1 MARKKM
7 SFLMRLILTA
17 VALVG
22 AVLAVTGFTLDWVK
36 YSIDTVLGGG
46 TLPAYLLKDL
56 ADLNSKMEDIGGH
69 IEGFGAM
76 NSFAYITM
84 ILSIV
89 SFAAVL
95 LSKFLHLGFLRPVA
109 GLAGI
114 LTVLSTILLI
124 VFTAMFCSK
133 NAGIDLGG
141 LAKGELVW
149 AVGPILMVIGGFLS
163 GLCALVSYKK

>member
-1 MARKKM
+1 MAKKKM

-22 AVLAVTGFTLDWVK
+22 AVLAVTGFALDWVK
-36 YSIDTVLGGG
+36 YSIDTVLGG
-46 TLPAYLLKDL
+46 TSPAYLLKDL
-56 ADLNSKMEDIGGH
+56 ADFNSKLGDHGFEM
-69 IEGFGAM
+69 FGAM

-84 ILSIV
+84 IMSLV

-95 LSKFLHLGFLRPVA
+95 LSKFLHLGLA

-141 LAKGELVW
+141 LAKGEFVW
-149 AVGPILMVIGGFLS
+149 AVGPVLMAIGGFLS

>member
-22 AVLAVTGFTLDWVK
+22 AVLAVTGFALDWVK

-56 ADLNSKMEDIGGH
+56 ADLNSKMGDHGFEM
-69 IEGFGAM
+69 FGAM

-133 NAGIDLGG
+133 NAGLDLGG

>member
-1 MARKKM
+1 MAKKKM

-22 AVLAVTGFTLDWVK
+22 AVLAVTGFALDWVK
-36 YSIDTVLGGG
+36 YSIDTVLGG
-46 TLPAYLLKDL
+46 TSPAYLLKDL
-56 ADLNSKMEDIGGH
+56 ADFNSKLGDHGFEM
-69 IEGFGAM
+69 FGAM

-84 ILSIV
+84 IMSLV

-95 LSKFLHLGFLRPVA
+95 LSKFLHLGFLRPIA

-124 VFTAMFCSK
+124 VFSEMLCSK

-141 LAKGELVW
+141 LAKGEFVW
-149 AVGPILMVIGGFLS
+149 AVGPVLMAIGGFLS

>member
-1 MARKKM
+1 MAKKKM

-22 AVLAVTGFTLDWVK
+22 AVLAVTGFALDWVK
-36 YSIDTVLGGG
+36 YSIDTVLGG
-46 TLPAYLLKDL
+46 TSPAYLLKDL
-56 ADLNSKMEDIGGH
+56 ADFNSKLGDHGFEM
-69 IEGFGAM
+69 FGAM

-84 ILSIV
+84 IMSLV

-95 LSKFLHLGFLRPVA
+95 LSKFLHL

-141 LAKGELVW
+141 LAKGEFVW
-149 AVGPILMVIGGFLS
+149 AVGPVLMAIGGFLS

>member
-69 IEGFGAM
+69 IEG
-76 NSFAYITM
+76 
-84 ILSIV
+84 
-89 SFAAVL
+89 
-95 LSKFLHLGFLRPVA
+95 
-109 GLAGI
+109 
-114 LTVLSTILLI
+114 
-124 VFTAMFCSK
+124 
-133 NAGIDLGG
+133 
-141 LAKGELVW
+141 
-149 AVGPILMVIGGFLS
+149 
-163 GLCALVSYKK
+163 